1 MDIKI
6 LVASH
11 KNYRVPKDLTL
22 YLPIFV
28 GSAFHVS
35 TPSNFARD
43 DLGDNISN
51 KNSRYNELTG
61 LYWGGNIFPVIIL
74 EWYIIEDTLLNREI
88 KIEISSNVCFLKTM
102 LRII

>member
-6 LVASH
+6 SVASH

-35 TPSNFARD
+35 TPSDFVRD

-51 KNSRYNELTG
+51 KNSRYNGRL
-61 LYWGGNIFPVIIL
+61 
-74 EWYIIEDTLLNREI
+74 
-88 KIEISSNVCFLKTM
+88 
-102 LRII
+102 